1 MVLTLKNFGHEWQ
14 EIFMNNFL
22 GAIIAI
28 LNQLNLAII
37 SVFSNAETVS
47 FNSVPI
53 KESVQSGS
61 NLWKSYGTTMKNY
74 FAALSLGTNCFS
86 ANHQKGN

>member
-1 MVLTLKNFGHEWQ
+1 
-14 EIFMNNFL
+14 MNNFL

-61 NLWKSYGTTMKNY
+61 NL
-74 FAALSLGTNCFS
+74 
-86 ANHQKGN
+86 

>member
-1 MVLTLKNFGHEWQ
+1 MVLTPKNFDHKWW

-22 GAIIAI
+22 GAVITI

-37 SVFSNAETVS
+37 SVFSNDETVS
-47 FNSVPI
+47 FHSVPI

-61 NLWKSYGTTMKNY
+61 NLWKSYGATM
-74 FAALSLGTNCFS
+74 
-86 ANHQKGN
+86 